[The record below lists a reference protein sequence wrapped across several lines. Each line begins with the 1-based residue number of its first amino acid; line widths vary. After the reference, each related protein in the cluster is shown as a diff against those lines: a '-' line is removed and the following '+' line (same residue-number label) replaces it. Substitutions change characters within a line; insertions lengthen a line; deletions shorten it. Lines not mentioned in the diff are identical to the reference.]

1 MGFGDSRKKRQLDS
15 RLSSVVELRTDGRTQ
30 EARVWGEQ
38 VLEDAEALVGPDDR
52 ITLYAR
58 EELAL
63 TYFDDDPQRA
73 RELLEQLVPDYE
85 RVFGRD
91 SMEGLTLRCQLPG
104 TYGLIGDHENARA
117 LAATLAIECERE
129 LGEDHPHTQK
139 MRETVATAERELA
152 QGALVNLL
160 SAKWTTD
167 GLVPDAE
174 AQEARER
181 CAVLLASAR
190 SHRLVAR
197 MQPLGGGADWLEWQA
212 ALTAGVVEATQVF
225 YEDRAELLRA
235 DWITTPK
242 REYQIV
248 PPVDGAAEGVVA
260 NVEGVRHGDVNDALQ
275 ATSFAELLAVSPVR
289 TSAAVIGERRYVV
302 LQYERPPAAVLRWLA
317 RGENRTTGLVSTRLW
332 LDAETAELVRAET
345 ELPVEALSTS
355 AELFQFRAVEFEEH
369 RRNVEI
375 VLYRTDRGLPAREG
389 SVELTQVFGSYGD
402 EIVIDEPHSE
412 GVFELHETP

>member
-1 MGFGDSRKKRQLDS
+1 
-15 RLSSVVELRTDGRTQ
+15 
-30 EARVWGEQ
+30 
-38 VLEDAEALVGPDDR
+38 
-52 ITLYAR
+52 
-58 EELAL
+58 
-63 TYFDDDPQRA
+63 
-73 RELLEQLVPDYE
+73 
-85 RVFGRD
+85 
-91 SMEGLTLRCQLPG
+91 
-104 TYGLIGDHENARA
+104 
-117 LAATLAIECERE
+117 
-129 LGEDHPHTQK
+129 
-139 MRETVATAERELA
+139 
-152 QGALVNLL
+152 
-160 SAKWTTD
+160 
-167 GLVPDAE
+167 
-174 AQEARER
+174 
-181 CAVLLASAR
+181 
-190 SHRLVAR
+190 

-212 ALTAGVVEATQVF
+212 ALSAGVVEATQVF